1 MTGYEITLCIG
12 SEEQKMQARNILLEN
27 SYVFNEIETKGSA
40 LIRILLAS
48 PPELLLCDFDME
60 MQLILKI
67 ITEDG
72 ICPVVM
78 IVDDSERE
86 LIETMHQQN
95 DDLYLIQKPLNKN
108 AFINNLDFII
118 KNIRKIKELKK
129 EITDLQ
135 KVLENRKVMDR
146 AKALLMK
153 KYCFDEERAHRYI
166 QKKSMETRKPVREI
180 ADIILGTNK
189 TGY

>member
-12 SEEQKMQARNILLEN
+12 SEEQKKQARNILLEN
-27 SYVFNEIETKGSA
+27 SYVFKELDTRGPV
-40 LIRILLAS
+40 LIRMLIAS
-48 PPELLLCDFDME
+48 PPELLLCDFDLE
-60 MQLILKI
+60 MHNILKI
-67 ITEDG
+67 ITEDD

-86 LIETMHQQN
+86 LIEMVHQQN
-95 DDLYLIQKPLNKN
+95 DNLYLIQKPINKN
-108 AFINNLDFII
+108 AFINNLEFII
-118 KNIRKIKELKK
+118 KNIRKINELKK

-153 KYCFDEERAHRYI
+153 KYSFDEEKAHRYI

-189 TGY
+189 SGY